1 MKTLISILT
10 ALVLLGAA
18 PAMAG
23 EGRGGGGQ
31 HGGHGGGGC
40 GGGCGGGGGHGGGGH
55 WGGNVNV
62 NVNANANAYAGAY
75 AGAGAYINARGYD
88 VGAIRGQGGYGGVV
102 SMGGG
107 GPIDLGG
114 YGGYYGAVHVSGPGY
129 GPSRPFGYVAQG
141 FGRRYVTTDRCC
153 GLRPAPC
160 YGCGG
165 QVYPPAPPPPPPPP
179 YPTPC
184 NCQGGHGH
192 GGGHGY
198 EGGYS
203 GGGYYGSSGGS
214 YSSYESYSE
223 SSSGYSGG
231 YAGGGYH
238 GGGHSGGD
246 RYSDRRDDG
255 PRYAPIPYHASPL
268 EPVGYAQGPQIE
280 YAPPQ
285 VQYSGAVAADAY
297 AQPYAPVEP
306 QVYQP
311 APVYIQAPGGYS
323 GDLPPGDYGDGYP
336 YQQEPGERG

>member
-1 MKTLISILT
+1 M
-10 ALVLLGAA
+10 
-18 PAMAG
+18 
-23 EGRGGGGQ
+23 
-31 HGGHGGGGC
+31 
-40 GGGCGGGGGHGGGGH
+40 
-55 WGGNVNV
+55 NVNA
-62 NVNANANAYAGAY
+62 NANANAYAGAY

-107 GPIDLGG
+107 GPVDLGG
-114 YGGYYGAVHVSGPGY
+114 YGGGHYGAVVVTGPGY

-165 QVYPPAPPPPPPPP
+165 QAYPPAPPPPPPPP
-179 YPTPC
+179 PSYPTPC

-192 GGGHGY
+192 GGGRGY

-203 GGGYYGSSGGS
+203 GGSYYGSSGGS

-223 SSSGYSGG
+223 SSAS
-231 YAGGGYH
+231 GGGYI
-238 GGGHSGGD
+238 GGSAYAPSRPQTYGGD
-246 RYSDRRDDG
+246 
-255 PRYAPIPYHASPL
+255 PATWSPSQT
-268 EPVGYAQGPQIE
+268 YGPQ
-280 YAPPQ
+280 A
-285 VQYSGAVAADAY
+285 
-297 AQPYAPVEP
+297 YAPVEP

-311 APVYIQAPGGYS
+311 DPVYIQAPADYY

-336 YQQEPGERG
+336 YRQEPGERG